1 MKRHESREKAM
12 IVIYQYLLFPRD
24 INELIENNFEDQD
37 KQDSYILDVI
47 HSSIENKERYE
58 GYINQVLKDWS
69 FSRLG
74 YIEQAILLNGC
85 SEFDLKQTESAVI
98 IDESIIMAKKYCEPE
113 SYKLINGVLDTL

>member
-47 HSSIENKERYE
+47 HSSIENKDRYE